1 MSDQKVKVT
10 VEVTQAVKDEALDIL
25 REIDP
30 ILSAHNEAAV
40 FLAVVS
46 MYEQVQKL
54 GFTVRKL

>member
-1 MSDQKVKVT
+1 MQDQKIKVS
-10 VEVTQAVKDEALDIL
+10 VEVTEAIKQEALDVL

-46 MYEQVQKL
+46 MYEQLQKL
-54 GFTVRKL
+54 GMTVKRI